1 MIFIIFCDYCVNSS
15 VLVGKASVGGDWN
28 VVLACAVS
36 ILGNEMTYK
45 KLNCPLDSETVN
57 FIISKKL
64 ALAVH

>member
-1 MIFIIFCDYCVNSS
+1 MIFIIFCDYGVNSS

-36 ILGNEMTYK
+36 ILGNEMTYN
-45 KLNCPLDSETVN
+45 KLNRPLDSEKGN